1 MEQAVKELIEIS
13 QYAGNRVDY
22 TQGGGG
28 NTSVKIDHQQMIIKA
43 SGFKLKD
50 INENQGFVKLNYSLI
65 QSFINDIQD
74 ANNPVLE
81 IQNKNILKQAVIP
94 MQDKETLRPS
104 VEAGFHAILDK
115 YVIHTHAVYANLIN
129 CAKNGADYLK
139 TIFNH
144 RDFSYI
150 VIPYVDP
157 GLPLSITIHHEIK
170 KYAEIY
176 NEKPEVMFLVN
187 HGLIVTS
194 NDLARVIYLHTEIN
208 EKIRLFFKID
218 DMEKQATIRQLDEM
232 LYQSTMP
239 FINKNLAF
247 IKKPNQQLANYPL
260 FPDQLIFLNNV
271 MDANP
276 NKMVVSKNEVKFA
289 TNQLEAQIMNEALF
303 SFLFIVSNLSKNNI
317 EISVMDEKDIA
328 FINGWEAEKNRK
340 KLAEKGLNNEKN
352 QSSSLIREKKPKIR
366 GI

>member
-13 QYAGNRVDY
+13 QYSGNRVDY

-28 NTSVKIDHQQMIIKA
+28 NTSVKIDNQHMIIKA

-74 ANNPVLE
+74 VNHPDLE

-94 MQDKETLRPS
+94 TKDQETLRPS

-129 CAKNGADYLK
+129 CAKNGSEYLK
-139 TIFNH
+139 TIFSH
-144 RDFSYI
+144 HDFSYI
-150 VIPYVDP
+150 MIPYVDP
-157 GLPLSITIHHEIK
+157 GLTLSITIHHEIK
-170 KYAEIY
+170 KYVEIY
-176 NEKPEVMFLVN
+176 DEKPEVIFLVN

-194 NDLARVIYLHTEIN
+194 NDLKRAMYLHTLVN

-218 DMEKQATIRQLDEM
+218 DIEKQATIRQLNET

-239 FINKNLAF
+239 FINHHLAY
-247 IKKPNQQLANYPL
+247 IKQPSEQLATYPL

-271 MDANP
+271 IDADL
-276 NKMVVSKNEVKFA
+276 NKMVVSTNEVKFA
-289 TNQLEAQIMNEALF
+289 TNRIEAEIMNEALF
-303 SFLFIVSNLSKNNI
+303 SFLFIVSILSKNNI
-317 EISVMDEKDIA
+317 EISVMDEKEIA
-328 FINGWEAEKNRK
+328 FINGWEAEKYRK

-352 QSSSLIREKKPKIR
+352 QSSSPIREK
-366 GI
+366 

>member
-74 ANNPVLE
+74 ANNPELE

-94 MQDKETLRPS
+94 TQDKETLRPS

-170 KYAEIY
+170 KYEEIY
-176 NEKPEVMFLVN
+176 NEKPEVIFLVN

-232 LYQSTMP
+232 LYQSTMS
-239 FINKNLAF
+239 FINNNLAF
-247 IKKPNQQLANYPL
+247 IKKPNQQLATYPL

-328 FINGWEAEKNRK
+328 FINGWEAEKYRK

-352 QSSSLIREKKPKIR
+352 QSSSPIRQK
-366 GI
+366 